1 MHDNPQH
8 AAVVD
13 GVPEFHPTN
22 LEDEDLYQDTLNL
35 SNALSN
41 STLDSSTDSFAG
53 QWGQE

>member
-13 GVPEFHPTN
+13 IEFHLTN
-22 LEDEDLYQDTLNL
+22 LEDEDLYQDTINL

-41 STLDSSTDSFAG
+41 STLDSSTDSFGG